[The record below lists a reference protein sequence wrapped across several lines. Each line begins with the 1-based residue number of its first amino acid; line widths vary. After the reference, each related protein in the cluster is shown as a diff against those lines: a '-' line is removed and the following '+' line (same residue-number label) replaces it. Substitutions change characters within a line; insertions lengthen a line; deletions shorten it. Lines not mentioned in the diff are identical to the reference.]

1 MRALLLFM
9 PLLMACGNKPQLQL
23 VKDQSGRVRA
33 EVTRV
38 DGRKDGPV
46 RFFDTNGVLQTT
58 GRYAR
63 DSRHGAWTTVG
74 PEGDTLSIV
83 RFKYGQKDGL
93 QGYWAPNGQLLR
105 LERFKDGEPN
115 GVLYRFFADGSPRQ
129 VTWYEKGIPN
139 GTYIEWYKVDSAS
152 IAITMGEFKKGERSG
167 LWTRIYGNGR
177 VTSQGKYVGGN
188 KVGLWRAWDPSG
200 RLLQEI
206 DHGKP

>member
-1 MRALLLFM
+1 MRALLCFI
-9 PLLMACGNKPQLQL
+9 PFLLACGNKPELQL

-38 DGRKDGPV
+38 GGKKDGPV
-46 RFFDTNGVLQTT
+46 RFFTANGDLQTT

-74 PEGDTLSIV
+74 PKGDTLSV
-83 RFKYGQKDGL
+83 VTFEYGQKDGL

-105 LERFKDGEPN
+105 LERFKDGEPD

-139 GTYIEWYKVDSAS
+139 GSYIEWYKVDSTS
-152 IAITMGEFKKGERSG
+152 IAITLGEFKKGERTG
-167 LWTRIYGNGR
+167 AWTRIYGNGR
-177 VTSQGKYVGGN
+177 VGSQGKYVTGK

-200 RLLQEI
+200 RLLQEV
-206 DHGKP
+206 DLGKQ